1 MTKERTLSPKRSS
14 VWPVIGLGGI
24 LLLVPSLV
32 GDEFYIHTAIMVY
45 LNIIGATGLNMI
57 MKTGRLSLAQA
68 GFVSVGAYSSA
79 LLALRLGL
87 PFPVT
92 FLGAGVIASAL
103 AFAVGAVI
111 LRLQG
116 VYFLLIT
123 YCLGETVRLVFTN
136 GVNVFG
142 GANGIS
148 GIPGAVIDLPWLATP
163 IEISSKQGFY
173 YLTLIVAIVV
183 VVFTILLYSSHV
195 GRAFQAISEA
205 EGLTECLG
213 IDTTRY
219 KVAAFALA
227 GFFSGLQGALFAH
240 YFRFIAPQFFGFWES
255 VDLVVMNVVGGV
267 NTYLGPIIGSLV
279 LTPLPELLRGYVDYQ
294 RILYGVILILAVAFM
309 PGGIAVALSGCRL
322 PSKPRRFRRGGAVES
337 E

>member
-1 MTKERTLSPKRSS
+1 MDGKRTTLTKNNWARVLLTAALAGVLLS
-14 VWPVIGLGGI
+14 
-24 LLLVPSLV
+24 VPSV
-32 GDEFYIHTAIMVY
+32 IEDEFYLHTAIMVF
-45 LNIIGATGLNMI
+45 LNVIGATGLNMV

-68 GFVSVGAYSSA
+68 GFVSIGAYTSA
-79 LLALRLGL
+79 LLAIRAGL

-92 FLGAGVIASAL
+92 LLAAGAVAAAVAFL
-103 AFAVGAVI
+103 VGAVI

-116 VYFLLIT
+116 VYFLLVT

-136 GVNVFG
+136 NVNVFG

-148 GIPGAVIDLPWLATP
+148 GIPGAVIGLPWLASS

-173 YLTLIVAIVV
+173 YLTLIVAMLVV
-183 VVFTILLYSSHV
+183 LFTVLLYSSHV
-195 GRAFQAISEA
+195 GRAFQATSEA

-227 GFFSGLQGALFAH
+227 GLFSGFQGALFAH

-294 RILYGVILILAVAFM
+294 RILYGLVLILAVAFM
-309 PGGIAVALSGCRL
+309 PGGIAVAL
-322 PSKPRRFRRGGAVES
+322 PRWGLQLKQLRRGGRA
-337 E
+337 